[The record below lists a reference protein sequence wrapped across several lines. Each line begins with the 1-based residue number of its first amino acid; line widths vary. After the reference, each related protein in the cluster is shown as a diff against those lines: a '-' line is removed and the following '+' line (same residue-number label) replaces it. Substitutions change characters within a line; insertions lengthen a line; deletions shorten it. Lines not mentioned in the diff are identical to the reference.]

1 MATAASAG
9 LPRGLIAVLAIRLVP
24 AAKRA
29 TVAAAAAL
37 AVVVGLSRVYLGVH
51 WPTDVIGGWLY
62 GAAWLSLLATIT
74 TATRRPRPR
83 PQEPAPAELPV
94 S

>member
-1 MATAASAG
+1 
-9 LPRGLIAVLAIRLVP
+9 
-24 AAKRA
+24 
-29 TVAAAAAL
+29 
-37 AVVVGLSRVYLGVH
+37 VH

-62 GAAWLSLLATIT
+62 GAAWLSLLATIA

-83 PQEPAPAELPV
+83 PQEPAPAGLPV